1 MLKIKPIITYQ
12 VKPDIN
18 LEEVNIRL
26 TEHSRI
32 TDFALL
38 RQVIDLCSYHQ
49 IKPQVC
55 EIVNIGTK
63 EITNVPIEEKE
74 YEKVIEN
81 ELSILIFKN

>member
-18 LEEVNIRL
+18 LEEVSIRL

-38 RQVIDLCSYHQ
+38 RQVIDICSKHAS
-49 IKPQVC
+49 KRHFC
-55 EIVNIGTK
+55 EIINIGTHK
-63 EITNVPIEEKE
+63 ITKVPEEVKE